1 MSWKF
6 ILWVENLASCF
17 FSRYTPFF
25 IRSDSI
31 TASRPGS
38 EWVNTFSVILR
49 DVKSEGGEWYLIKIA
64 DVTVKKISMK
74 YFCIIKEN
82 IGYMEWVI
90 QSSMFFSFYLFL
102 SMLLR
107 NIDSALISDLNA
119 YIWISNCI
127 QIFEFIL
134 KC

>member
-1 MSWKF
+1 
-6 ILWVENLASCF
+6 
-17 FSRYTPFF
+17 
-25 IRSDSI
+25 
-31 TASRPGS
+31 
-38 EWVNTFSVILR
+38 
-49 DVKSEGGEWYLIKIA
+49 
-64 DVTVKKISMK
+64 
-74 YFCIIKEN
+74 
-82 IGYMEWVI
+82 MEWVI

>member
-1 MSWKF
+1 
-6 ILWVENLASCF
+6 
-17 FSRYTPFF
+17 
-25 IRSDSI
+25 
-31 TASRPGS
+31 
-38 EWVNTFSVILR
+38 
-49 DVKSEGGEWYLIKIA
+49 
-64 DVTVKKISMK
+64 MK

-119 YIWISNCI
+119 YI
-127 QIFEFIL
+127 
-134 KC
+134 